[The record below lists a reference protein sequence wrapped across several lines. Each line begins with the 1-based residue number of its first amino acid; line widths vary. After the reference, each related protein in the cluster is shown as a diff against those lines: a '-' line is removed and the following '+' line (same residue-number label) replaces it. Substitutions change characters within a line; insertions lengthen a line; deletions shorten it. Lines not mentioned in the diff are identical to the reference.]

1 MTWTRIPRTTRRIRT
16 STTTADILSR
26 LVADPVVSQRFAF
39 YDWCARA
46 DIPVATNRMVKDAVR
61 IAFGFRKPAHHR

>member
-1 MTWTRIPRTTRRIRT
+1 
-16 STTTADILSR
+16 LSR